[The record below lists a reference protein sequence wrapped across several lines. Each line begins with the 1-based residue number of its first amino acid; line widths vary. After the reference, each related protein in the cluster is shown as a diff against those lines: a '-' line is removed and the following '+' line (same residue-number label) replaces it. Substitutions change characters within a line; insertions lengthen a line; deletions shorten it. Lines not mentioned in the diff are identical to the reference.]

1 MVVSNLLLAN
11 LFCYYVRKHLKYWYV
26 CSTEGSLK
34 HRLVLWYNL
43 LHGIP
48 GGLFPNENI
57 RHIHWNS
64 KEKYSKKVV
73 VFFFFLTDLRP
84 VLSNTVTTSYV
95 WLLSTWNV
103 GNPNW
108 NYLAN
113 YETNTSFLRL
123 RMKKEI

>member
-1 MVVSNLLLAN
+1 MKISDT
-11 LFCYYVRKHLKYWYV
+11 Y
-26 CSTEGSLK
+26 TETQ
-34 HRLVLWYNL
+34 
-43 LHGIP
+43 
-48 GGLFPNENI
+48 
-57 RHIHWNS
+57 
-64 KEKYSKKVV
+64 KKNTAKKKL
-73 VFFFFLTDLRP
+73 FFFFLTDLRP

-108 NYLAN
+108 NYFAN